1 MGAKAT
7 VTEEVYNKIKK
18 ECLTSKDDP
27 KVMKKY
33 NLGQTTV
40 RAIRR
45 TNSYNEFLIRVKRAV
60 VIKGYKMYKLDDA
73 YINPKA
79 LEKNDPKP
87 DKKLVIAMSIIAAVL
102 VIGAIIGLI
111 KR

>member
-45 TNSYNEFLIRVKRAV
+45 TNSYNEFLVRVKRAV
-60 VIKGYKMYKLDDA
+60 VVKEYKMYKLDDA

-79 LEKNDPKP
+79 LNLEDDTPS
-87 DKKLVIAMSIIAAVL
+87 KKLVVALSIVAAIIILIAV
-102 VIGAIIGLI
+102 IGLI
-111 KR
+111 NR